1 MAEIELE
8 GMNELHLKFDRV
20 TRKVLAE
27 ADEGLKRGGMKIIA
41 GAQLNLKANG
51 TNYTGLLSNSGKV
64 QKIDSG
70 YDVGFFAQGS
80 KNGYAES
87 VEYGQRAGRYPPVEE
102 IRAWAWKKLRVDR
115 KRLDSAAYLI
125 RRKIA
130 RKGTRPQPFFS
141 PAVKDNERE
150 ITDAVSEAIDKV
162 TGRSDV

>member
-8 GMNELHLKFDRV
+8 GMSELHLNFDRV

-27 ADEGLKRGGMKIIA
+27 ADEGLKRGGMKLIA
-41 GAQLNLKANG
+41 AAQANLKSNG

-70 YDVGFFAQGS
+70 YDVGFFARGS

-87 VEYGQRAGRYPPVEE
+87 VEYGQRAGRYPPFEE
-102 IRAWAWKKLRVDR
+102 IRAWARKKLRVDR

-125 RRKIA
+125 GRKIA
-130 RKGTRPQPFFS
+130 RKGTRPQPFFL
-141 PAVKDNERE
+141 PAIKTNERE
-150 ITDAVSEAIDKV
+150 ITDVITMAIDKV
-162 TGRSDV
+162 TGRSNV

>member
-8 GMNELHLKFDRV
+8 GMGELHMKFDRV

-51 TNYTGLLSNSGKV
+51 TNNTGLLSNSGKV

-70 YDVGFFAQGS
+70 YDVGFFSREGS
-80 KNGYAES
+80 NGYAEFI
-87 VEYGQRAGRYPPVEE
+87 EYGRRSGRFPPLKM
-102 IRAWAWKKLRVDR
+102 IREWVWKKLRVDR
-115 KRLDSAAYLI
+115 KRLDSASYLI
-125 RRKIA
+125 GRKIA

-150 ITDAVSEAIDKV
+150 IVDAISEAIDKV
-162 TGRSDV
+162 TGRSNV